1 MATYLRMGFVCAFAL
16 CVAGCGVFRSKA
28 DIALQKTPGYQN
40 GYQDGCA
47 SANAE
52 NASMRG
58 SERRDSA
65 QFSTDRAYRNGWQS
79 GFSACRSNLSPTAGN
94 QRGPIPDPVPGHR

>member
-58 SERRDSA
+58 SEKS
-65 QFSTDRAYRNGWQS
+65 SVYRPRPATARLAPARENV
-79 GFSACRSNLSPTAGN
+79 RPT
-94 QRGPIPDPVPGHR
+94 